1 MLGQCLNQSDNAG
14 KRKAKQVSSTELE
27 KAISPVKRRSSSR
40 NNVSIIREPSE
51 AVKSS
56 VTSSAESSSV
66 FSSASEEET
75 EVTAQPIETKR
86 QTRTKR
92 QTNPKRQ
99 TRQGKVPEK
108 TVIEETESEDDQHEP
123 QNPRR
128 GLRGTQ
134 STSSIVST
142 LSSTTTRTRSRSS
155 QNSIN
160 ANSSQGMD
168 AFLSPQA
175 KGKASQLQES
185 LGRVTRST
193 SKEIVQTNSKP
204 VGRRRKIL

>member
-1 MLGQCLNQSDNAG
+1 MICS
-14 KRKAKQVSSTELE
+14 
-27 KAISPVKRRSSSR
+27 
-40 NNVSIIREPSE
+40 
-51 AVKSS
+51 
-56 VTSSAESSSV
+56 
-66 FSSASEEET
+66 
-75 EVTAQPIETKR
+75 TKR
-86 QTRTKR
+86 GIQREKSNNR
-92 QTNPKRQ
+92 IIDDEKKNLLEIDQEDFLNAKESPESDSGNQRRARRGKTNNQ
-99 TRQGKVPEK
+99 APEK

-123 QNPRR
+123 QYPRR
-128 GLRGTQ
+128 GGLRGTQ

-142 LSSTTTRTRSRSS
+142 VSSTTTRTRSRSS

-160 ANSSQGMD
+160 ANSSQGTD

-175 KGKASQLQES
+175 KGKASQWQEN